1 MIIFLEVTFSLKCA
15 IFDRST
21 EGSRPR
27 NTRGEA
33 QAFIAVPRDLLGFV
47 IGKRGSSVKEIEMES
62 GAKLSADSD
71 QGGFLVSGNTEQR
84 TRARELVDQK
94 VVSLTKRATL
104 EGSFTATILIGF
116 KNVEFVAEIRYF
128 RTPKPFQAE
137 LFKVA
142 PRYVVLP
149 VTLLRGLIV

>member
-1 MIIFLEVTFSLKCA
+1 M
-15 IFDRST
+15 FDRST

-47 IGKRGSSVKEIEMES
+47 IGKKGSSVKEIEMES

-84 TRARELVDQK
+84 TRARELVEQK
-94 VVSLTKRATL
+94 VVSANLVLLLKSLTKRATL

-128 RTPKPFQAE
+128 RTPKPFQGE

-149 VTLLRGLIV
+149 VTFLRI

>member
-47 IGKRGSSVKEIEMES
+47 IGKKGSSIKEIEMES

-116 KNVEFVAEIRYF
+116 KNVEFVAEI
-128 RTPKPFQAE
+128 
-137 LFKVA
+137 
-142 PRYVVLP
+142 
-149 VTLLRGLIV
+149 

>member
-47 IGKRGSSVKEIEMES
+47 IGKKGSSIKEIEMES

-84 TRARELVDQK
+84 TRARELVEQK
-94 VVSLTKRATL
+94 VVSANL
-104 EGSFTATILIGF
+104 
-116 KNVEFVAEIRYF
+116 
-128 RTPKPFQAE
+128 
-137 LFKVA
+137 
-142 PRYVVLP
+142 VL
-149 VTLLRGLIV
+149 LLKFDETSDSRRFLYRHHFDWF